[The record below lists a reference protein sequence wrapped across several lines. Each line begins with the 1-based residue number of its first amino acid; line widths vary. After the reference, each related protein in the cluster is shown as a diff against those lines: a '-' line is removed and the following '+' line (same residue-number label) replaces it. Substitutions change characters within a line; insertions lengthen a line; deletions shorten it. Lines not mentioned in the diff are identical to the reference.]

1 MTASRRDLAVLLEEV
16 EMERSWPIGKPY
28 TGGVLQVRAADFEAY
43 ADATDDHNARYRGA
57 NAVAPPMFHVRLFI
71 DLMMQ
76 FARDESLDINLLRLV
91 HGEHDVEFHGL
102 LRDGDA
108 VSIDGELVAVS
119 QKSSGRLYS
128 FGFRGTV
135 NGQVMVQGTTT
146 YFVRGETP
154 ASSGKKPSP
163 EPIEAGEWSVEQVV
177 AEDQADRYAPASG
190 DLNPIHI
197 DADVARK
204 AGLPG
209 VILHGLCTMAF
220 AQRDI
225 IDRLAPLPQADIEF
239 LL

>member
-1 MTASRRDLAVLLEEV
+1 
-16 EMERSWPIGKPY
+16 
-28 TGGVLQVRAADFEAY
+28 
-43 ADATDDHNARYRGA
+43 
-57 NAVAPPMFHVRLFI
+57 
-71 DLMMQ
+71 
-76 FARDESLDINLLRLV
+76 
-91 HGEHDVEFHGL
+91 
-102 LRDGDA
+102 
-108 VSIDGELVAVS
+108 
-119 QKSSGRLYS
+119 
-128 FGFRGTV
+128 
-135 NGQVMVQGTTT
+135 MVQGTTT

-225 IDRLAPLPQADIEF
+225 IDRLADGDPGRLERLAVRWAAPVFPGSSLELRGWGRSEDIRFVTLDERGRPVMVQGRARVRSS
-239 LL
+239 